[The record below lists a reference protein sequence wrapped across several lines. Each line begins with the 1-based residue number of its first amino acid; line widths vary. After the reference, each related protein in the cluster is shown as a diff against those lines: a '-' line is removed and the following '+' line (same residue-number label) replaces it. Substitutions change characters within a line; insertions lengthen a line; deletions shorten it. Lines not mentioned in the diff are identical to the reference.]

1 MGEPGRSSGFGRK
14 RVSGLPRRGEVWWY
28 EAPHQRPRPVVV
40 LSRNAAIPKLRR
52 VIVAPCSTVIRNLAT
67 EVRLEPG
74 QEPIPLPSVVQLD
87 ATFNV
92 SVAHLTS
99 RLGRLSG
106 DRMHQVCA
114 ALTTAVD
121 CG

>member
-1 MGEPGRSSGFGRK
+1 M
-14 RVSGLPRRGEVWWY
+14 SGLPRRGELWWY
-28 EAPHQRPRPVVV
+28 EAPGKRPRPVVV

-67 EVRLEPG
+67 EVGLEPG
-74 QEPIPLPSVVQLD
+74 EEPIWLPSVVQLD
-87 ATFNV
+87 SMFNV

-99 RLGRLSG
+99 RLGRLSYE
-106 DRMHQVCA
+106 RMDQVCG
-114 ALTTAVD
+114 ALSIAVD